1 MDYEIISAELE
12 EELTWRINE
21 LRLLHNIQT
30 NFSSDKDRKL
40 YKKSLV
46 VMLYSH
52 FEGFCKFAFTY
63 YIEQVNQQHYK
74 RVQLN
79 NSLVTACMNN
89 EFNAYDDIDRKC
101 KLFKNPL
108 PDDSELHRYSRRKDF
123 LNALNDFFNEIA
135 VIPDKIID
143 TESNLK
149 PIVLRKI
156 LFKLGFD
163 ISIAKKYDNSINML
177 LEYRNS
183 IAHGDG
189 KFRNG
194 VSDEQYSQVK
204 KAAIEL
210 MNDIK
215 DLVAHSLRDEQYL
228 ANEA

>member
-1 MDYEIISAELE
+1 MNYEIISAELE
-12 EELTWRINE
+12 EELTWRLNE

-30 NFSSDKDRKL
+30 NLSSDKEIKL
-40 YKKSLV
+40 YRKSLI

-74 RVQLN
+74 RIQLN
-79 NSLVTACMNN
+79 NSLVTASMNN

-123 LNALNDFFNEIA
+123 LNALNDFLNEIA

-156 LFKLGFD
+156 LFRLGFD

-189 KFRNG
+189 KFRDG
-194 VSDEQYSQVK
+194 VSEKQYSRVK
-204 KAAIEL
+204 IATTKL
-210 MNDIK
+210 MSDIK

-228 ANEA
+228 SNEA